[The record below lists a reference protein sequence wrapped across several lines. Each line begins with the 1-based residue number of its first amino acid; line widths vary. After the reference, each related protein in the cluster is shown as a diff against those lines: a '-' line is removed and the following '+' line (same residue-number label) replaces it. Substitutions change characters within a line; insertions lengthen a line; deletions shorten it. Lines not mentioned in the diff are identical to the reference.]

1 MKKLFVTKDDRK
13 NRRAAT
19 GWTAL
24 AACAV
29 GAVACALVLP
39 VQPSLAQSSA
49 AQHPTTSARY
59 PTTVAQHSSTVAK
72 YSFQKVQ
79 MPTAAEVNLAWKTP
93 PPEYG
98 PEPYFGMNG
107 AVTIQSLA
115 HDLDTM
121 KSLGFHAVT
130 AQAGGGMTTTYL
142 TPEYFAFF
150 KQFVEEAKKR
160 DMKVWIVDDI
170 GYPSGFAGG
179 LFAKDKHDISMQALS
194 IGQRLPVKA
203 GETLTQDVSANAV
216 AAIATTAS
224 GEHVAVPINNGVI
237 SWTAPAN
244 SDYTVAV
251 IEHVFRTSPT
261 KSDTNP
267 THAKDSSQPLEDY
280 LDPAAT
286 AEYIKAT
293 HQGYYDAMPELFG
306 TTILGFRGDEP
317 DYSIAGL
324 PWTPKFFD
332 TFQQVK
338 GYDIR
343 PYLGALLLSAGG
355 GGRPRPAAAVPGA
368 TTTPAAAQ
376 AAQAARTPP
385 PPAAKLTD
393 AELRAKGDYYDVF
406 SQMFRDGFFKPQ
418 GLWCA
423 AHGVEYQVHL
433 NHEEAEMELVRSEGD
448 FLRDMKYVEEPGIDS
463 IWHQIW
469 IDTVSDFPRLASS
482 AAHVYGHP
490 RAFTETFAAY
500 RPEPDATM
508 ARYILNEEVV
518 RGVNV
523 IETMFYSATAPA
535 GAAPQSAP
543 IAPTAPTAPTVATA
557 APTAAAAAP
566 MRPRGGPSALMRD
579 PGWPAL
585 MQYLQR
591 LTYVMSMGRPAATVA
606 LYIPS
611 SSMWLGDAASDTAF
625 VSSERML
632 AERQIDFDII
642 NQNALAEDL
651 KAGSGFLESMSGN
664 QYRTVIIPSASILTQ
679 TELDRLRALAKG
691 GGKVFFLG
699 RTPTLIEGKTM
710 LDARSATAADFAWAT
725 VETSAQLPATP
736 TPPAAAPATP
746 PGPQVVPAAIETAL
760 NAVIS
765 TRVVALDTPDTA
777 LKVMTRRLKDAD
789 VYFFF
794 NEGAQ
799 GSSHSVTLKTAGKT
813 VESWDAATGTV
824 STVVSTAAKGAVTVK
839 LDLKPY
845 ETELLTIR

>member
-13 NRRAAT
+13 NRCAAA
-19 GWTAL
+19 GWPRI
-24 AACAV
+24 AACAAGV
-29 GAVACALVLP
+29 VACALVLP
-39 VQPSLAQSSA
+39 VQPSFGQSSA
-49 AQHPTTSARY
+49 AQHPATSAQH
-59 PTTVAQHSSTVAK
+59 PAAAAQHSSTVAK
-72 YSFQKVQ
+72 YAFQKVQ
-79 MPTAAEVNLAWKTP
+79 MPTAAEVKLAWKTP
-93 PPEYG
+93 PSEYG

-107 AVTIQSLA
+107 AVTIESLA

-150 KQFVEEAKKR
+150 KQFALEAKKR

-179 LFAKDKHDISMQALS
+179 YFTKEKPELRMQALS

-203 GETLTQDVSANAV
+203 GETLNQAVGENAVSAV
-216 AAIATTAS
+216 VVSAS
-224 GEHVAVPINNGVI
+224 GERVAVPINNGNI
-237 SWTAPAN
+237 AWTAPAGG
-244 SDYTVAV
+244 DWTVMV
-251 IEHVFRTSPT
+251 VEHVFRTSPT
-261 KSDTNP
+261 RSDANP
-267 THAKDSSQPLEDY
+267 THAKDSSNSLEDY
-280 LDPAAT
+280 MNPEAT
-286 AEYIKAT
+286 AAYLEHT
-293 HQGYYDAMPELFG
+293 HQGYYNAMPELFG

-332 TFQQVK
+332 TFQQAK

-343 PYLGALLLSAGG
+343 PYLGAILLSQG
-355 GGRPRPAAAVPGA
+355 GGRVRPTAASPGAAAAPQSD
-368 TTTPAAAQ
+368 PAFIPAG
-376 AAQAARTPP
+376 PP
-385 PPAAKLTD
+385 MLPAKLTD
-393 AELRAKGDYYDVF
+393 AELRAKADYYDVF

-433 NHEEAEMELVRSEGD
+433 NHEEMEMDLTRSEGD
-448 FLRDMKYVEEPGIDS
+448 FERDMKYVEEPGIDS

-469 IDTVSDFPRLASS
+469 TDTVSDFPRLASS
-482 AAHVYGHP
+482 AAHIYGHP

-523 IETMFYSATAPA
+523 IETMFYPATSPADAFGPPATAPA
-535 GAAPQSAP
+535 TPG
-543 IAPTAPTAPTVATA
+543 
-557 APTAAAAAP
+557 AP

-579 PGWPAL
+579 PAWPAL

-591 LTYVMSMGRPAATVA
+591 LTYVMSMGRPAAAVA

-611 SSMWLGDAASDTAF
+611 SSMWLNDSASDTAF

-642 NQNALAEDL
+642 NQDALATDL
-651 KAGSGFLESMSGN
+651 KADGLGRFETMSDN
-664 QYRTVIIPSASILTQ
+664 YYRVVILPSLAVISQ
-679 TELDRLRALAKG
+679 AELDRLKALAKG
-691 GGKVFFLG
+691 GGKVLFLG
-699 RTPTLIEGKTM
+699 RTPSLISGKTI
-710 LDARSATAADFAWAT
+710 LDARAATPDDFSFAT

-736 TPPAAAPATP
+736 TPPANAPATP
-746 PGPQVVPAAIETAL
+746 PGPQVVPAEIETAL
-760 NAVIS
+760 NTVIG
-765 TRVVALDTPDTA
+765 TREVALDTPDTA
-777 LKVMTRRLKDAD
+777 LKVMTRRLQDAN
-789 VYFFF
+789 VYLFF
-794 NEGAQ
+794 NESAQ
-799 GSSHSVTLKTAGKT
+799 ASSHSVTLKAAGKT
-813 VESWDAATGTV
+813 VEAWDPATGTV
-824 STVVSTAAKGAVTVK
+824 SPVASTAGKGGAITVK

-845 ETELLTIR
+845 ETELLTVR